1 MQNNNNQHIK
11 NFFNFLKEKDD
22 KNIPFEV
29 KFTTFPHMITNKDV
43 EILKYDFDPFIR
55 ANIFN
60 RIKKREERFIVVQT
74 FGMVSPSLALAYS
87 NIGWL
92 FIDIEG
98 NISVKDID
106 FSVFKETTN
115 GCYLKALNTYLN
127 SIQKIFSYN
136 DIHFVGNLIVSPFNY
151 YKRVFTYPKLINI
164 NLNGQPEPDF
174 KPKNVIEKNIQKNTV
189 EFLNEVNK
197 YGCYDN
203 K

>member
-87 NIGWL
+87 KYIG
-92 FIDIEG
+92 
-98 NISVKDID
+98 
-106 FSVFKETTN
+106 
-115 GCYLKALNTYLN
+115 
-127 SIQKIFSYN
+127 
-136 DIHFVGNLIVSPFNY
+136 
-151 YKRVFTYPKLINI
+151 
-164 NLNGQPEPDF
+164 
-174 KPKNVIEKNIQKNTV
+174 
-189 EFLNEVNK
+189 
-197 YGCYDN
+197 
-203 K
+203 